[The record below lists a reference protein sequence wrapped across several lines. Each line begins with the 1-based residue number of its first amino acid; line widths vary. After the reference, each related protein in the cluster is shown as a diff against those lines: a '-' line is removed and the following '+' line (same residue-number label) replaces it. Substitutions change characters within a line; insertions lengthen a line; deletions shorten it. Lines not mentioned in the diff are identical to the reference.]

1 MNPTSSYSPH
11 IYIILTMMV
20 IRVNQKDFAIAI
32 QKMGHIQYL
41 LQYKNLPFLYR
52 QGD

>member
-1 MNPTSSYSPH
+1 MKIFQLLSAH
-11 IYIILTMMV
+11 ILTMMV
-20 IRVNQKDFAIAI
+20 IRVNQKDFAVAI